1 MFAARQ
7 SVGKIA
13 WAVRFGAIMASSR
26 KRLHLFCKVLGLF
39 ICVSVRTALA
49 DVSIESG
56 LTGYKINIFGTISRD
71 DATKLAQREAE
82 LELGVLNPEVFLNS
96 TGGDVDAAMS
106 IGRIVRRIDGF
117 TRVERNAHCYSSCAL
132 IYIAGVD
139 RYVGVDLLGTG
150 LIGLHR
156 PYFASFP
163 QARAVIEREAPQML
177 QSLKRYIEE
186 MGLSDSFYN
195 QMVTTEPSSMVLY
208 GDSLCQRLRACTGSS
223 GYRDIYRLVPQR
235 DPTFD
240 EIEVAYDARWYG
252 IDTAEMRR
260 RAAAAESCGIRD
272 LDCKMAAEWGLSM
285 ADYRDRWNRADAQC
299 PRFSDVEGAVL
310 KSVKRRD
317 SRDHPIYLKREACV
331 RKIMVGQ

>member
-1 MFAARQ
+1 
-7 SVGKIA
+7 
-13 WAVRFGAIMASSR
+13 MASSR
-26 KRLHLFCKVLGLF
+26 KLLHLFCKVLGLF

-56 LTGYKINIFGTISRD
+56 LLRYKINVFGTISRD

-82 LELGVLNPEVFLNS
+82 AELEFGFNPELFLNS

-117 TRVERNAHCYSSCAL
+117 TQVKRNAQCYSSCAL

-186 MGLSDSFYN
+186 MGLSDNFYN

-208 GDSLCQRLRACTGSS
+208 GDTLCQRLRTCTAS

-240 EIEVAYDARWYG
+240 EIKVAYDARWHG

-260 RAAAAESCGIRD
+260 RAAAAESCDGDIY
-272 LDCKMAAEWGLSM
+272 CVKAKEWGLSV
-285 ADYRDRWNRADAQC
+285 AVFRERWSRTDAQC
-299 PRFSDVEGAVL
+299 AISDVERAVL
-310 KSVKRRD
+310 KSIKRRD
-317 SRDHPIYLKREACV
+317 ERDHPLFLKREMCV
-331 RKIMVGQ
+331 RKIMLGQ